1 MSWPDPITAATT
13 TNPDAPK
20 AASLF
25 PRAASMA
32 APLVPPVR
40 LHPPITARAA
50 PAIIPCA
57 TSTPQVATGVANPSR
72 DAGTRAASALHAARG
87 PAAIKRPPAIAAP
100 RGVRATALPLAAAA
114 TPLALAPH
122 SPPRCTPSPRLAVS
136 TSHGGHGAHRH
147 RAGRHLRHGAFP
159 HRSFRIGRRQ
169 RRQQARRCRQRQRRG
184 QQRFLLRAE
193 RRHPGKPRPPR
204 RAGAGPAARLHAD
217 PRRPH
222 QPRRSEGP
230 LRLRP
235 RQRDQRRRRTARRA
249 RALRPFPR
257 ELEQRALLLRQQW
270 L

>member
-1 MSWPDPITAATT
+1 MARSDYSRYDDEPRRSQGGLSLSTGRFDGRSTGTARSSSSSDNRPRSTRHNPLRDEYPSSRDRRREPESGRRHSGGERSARGEQAPRQSSARRQSQRPGAFAQRRSLWPRQPRPSRWRRIRP
-13 TNPDAPK
+13 PDAH
-20 AASLF
+20 
-25 PRAASMA
+25 PR
-32 APLVPPVR
+32 PGRR
-40 LHPPITARAA
+40 LQPR
-50 PAIIPCA
+50 
-57 TSTPQVATGVANPSR
+57 TGG
-72 DAGTRAASALHAARG
+72 D
-87 PAAIKRPPAIAAP
+87 
-100 RGVRATALPLAAAA
+100 
-114 TPLALAPH
+114 
-122 SPPRCTPSPRLAVS
+122 
-136 TSHGGHGAHRH
+136 GAHRH

-235 RQRDQRRRRTARRA
+235 RQRDQRRRRAGRRA

-257 ELEQRALLLRQQW
+257 ELEQRALLLRQQ
-270 L
+270 